1 MRENVNFHGPIRES
15 DVRLFSIPR
24 SAKRLVPL
32 LCLLLAA
39 SEARACSVPVF
50 RYALEQWR
58 SDPYQVLFFHRGPL
72 SPEHQALLDRLSP
85 EGKAGEISAN
95 VTVIP
100 VDLDALSPTD
110 PQGKEDLALWKSQNT
125 ETLPW
130 LVMRYPLSIPIA
142 KTIWAGEATEESID
156 HLLDSPKRR
165 EIARRILKGDTA
177 VWVLLESGNQEAD
190 AAAYLTLENELKFA
204 EKSLQLPAADPQ
216 DVADGLISVD
226 QAALKIRF
234 SILKVSKK
242 DPQEARFVEMLLDSE
257 PEYPDLPS
265 LRSEIE
271 KGKPIAFPIFGRGR
285 ALYALVGDGIVKNE
299 ISAACKSLTGPC
311 TCQIKQRNPGTDL
324 LLAADWEH
332 LVTSK
337 IPVDE
342 SLPPLPV
349 FAPVSASVTKDA
361 PPQAKPDSEKTQTET
376 DKGKPAP
383 AEKPISATSKA
394 ADETPKAAG
403 SRVVITTVLSLLV
416 AAMGIGVASFFF
428 MKS

>member
-1 MRENVNFHGPIRES
+1 M
-15 DVRLFSIPR
+15 RLFSIPR
-24 SAKRLVPL
+24 SAKLFVLFLVL
-32 LCLLLAA
+32 WLAA
-39 SEARACSVPVF
+39 PNARACSVPVF

-72 SPEHQALLDRLSP
+72 SAEHQALLDRLSP
-85 EGKAGEISAN
+85 AGKAGEISAN

-100 VDLDALSPTD
+100 IDLEALSPTD

-125 ETLPW
+125 MALPW
-130 LVMRYPLSIPIA
+130 LVVRYPLSIPIG
-142 KTIWAGEATEESID
+142 KTIWAGAATEEAID
-156 HLLDSPKRR
+156 RLLDSPKRR

-177 VWVLLESGNQEAD
+177 VWVLLESGNEKAD
-190 AAAYLTLENELKFA
+190 AAASFTLENELKFA

-226 QAALKIRF
+226 QAGLKVRF
-234 SILKVSKK
+234 SILKVSRK

-257 PEYPDLPS
+257 PELPDLPS
-265 LRSEIE
+265 LRSEID
-271 KGKPIAFPIFGRGR
+271 KGKPIAFPVFGRGR
-285 ALYALVGDGIVKNE
+285 ALYALVGDGIVKSE

-337 IPVDE
+337 TPVDQ

-349 FAPVSASVTKDA
+349 FAPVSASVTKDIS
-361 PPQAKPDSEKTQTET
+361 PQAKPDSEKTQTET
-376 DKGKPAP
+376 KEDKPTS
-383 AEKPISATSKA
+383 AEKPVSATSKA
-394 ADETPKAAG
+394 AEETPNAAG
-403 SRVVITTVLSLLV
+403 SRVLVTTVLSLLV
-416 AAMGIGVASFFF
+416 AAAGIAVASFFF
-428 MKS
+428 MKP

>member
-1 MRENVNFHGPIRES
+1 M
-15 DVRLFSIPR
+15 RLFSISR
-24 SAKRLVPL
+24 SAKLLVPL
-32 LCLLLAA
+32 LVLLLAA
-39 SEARACSVPVF
+39 SEGRACSVPVF

-58 SDPYQVLFFHRGPL
+58 SDPYQVLFFHRGAL
-72 SPEHQALLDRLSP
+72 SPEDQALLDRLSP
-85 EGKAGEISAN
+85 AGKAGEISAN

-100 VDLDALSPTD
+100 IDLDALSPTD

-130 LVMRYPLSIPIA
+130 LVMRYPLSIRIA
-142 KTIWAGEATEESID
+142 KTIWAGEATEEAID
-156 HLLDSPKRR
+156 RLLDSPKRR

-177 VWVLLESGNQEAD
+177 VWMLLESGNEEAD

-204 EKSLQLPAADPQ
+204 EKSLQLPAADPK

-257 PEYPDLPS
+257 PELPDLPS
-265 LRSEIE
+265 LRSEID

-285 ALYALVGDGIVKNE
+285 ALYALVGEGIAKGE
-299 ISAACKSLTGPC
+299 ISAACESLTGPC

-337 IPVDE
+337 TPVDE

-349 FAPVSASVTKDA
+349 FAPVSASVTKDL
-361 PPQAKPDSEKTQTET
+361 PSKTKPDSEKTQTET
-376 DKGKPAP
+376 NEGKPTP

-394 ADETPKAAG
+394 AEETPQEVG